1 MKTNLL
7 RNIYIKKNETKL
19 KIINSNN
26 DKFLNIVLINNL
38 KYLKKMYIKNYSKKC
53 GLNEIKA
60 YNINIKKKYYLI
72 PEIYF
77 SKLIKNKL
85 VVYEE
90 YIDAKPSN
98 MNYFF
103 LKNFLNFKKFKLDIK
118 QINLENYLK
127 KINPYK
133 KQGYNFF
140 KKKFYFY
147 NNKFFVNFSHGD
159 FIHYNTIIDGKKFYT
174 LDFEYFNSQ
183 RSYMHDIIN
192 WIIFPIISNIRKFR
206 LYYLSKLSSKL
217 IIVLFNILL
226 KKKFK
231 EFYIKDIDFYFKI
244 YLFEKL
250 YFLKNDLKLNKNIK
264 KGEKEKKL
272 IYIKLINNLIHFQN
286 ENFDNNALI

>member
-77 SKLIKNKL
+77 SNLIKNKL
-85 VVYEE
+85 VVYQE

-103 LKNFLNFKKFKLDIK
+103 LKNFLNFKKFKLNIK

-133 KQGYNFF
+133 K
-140 KKKFYFY
+140 
-147 NNKFFVNFSHGD
+147 
-159 FIHYNTIIDGKKFYT
+159 
-174 LDFEYFNSQ
+174 
-183 RSYMHDIIN
+183 
-192 WIIFPIISNIRKFR
+192 
-206 LYYLSKLSSKL
+206 
-217 IIVLFNILL
+217 
-226 KKKFK
+226 
-231 EFYIKDIDFYFKI
+231 
-244 YLFEKL
+244 
-250 YFLKNDLKLNKNIK
+250 
-264 KGEKEKKL
+264 
-272 IYIKLINNLIHFQN
+272 
-286 ENFDNNALI
+286 

>member
-77 SKLIKNKL
+77 SNLIKNKL
-85 VVYEE
+85 VVYQE

-103 LKNFLNFKKFKLDIK
+103 LKNFLNFKKFKLNIK